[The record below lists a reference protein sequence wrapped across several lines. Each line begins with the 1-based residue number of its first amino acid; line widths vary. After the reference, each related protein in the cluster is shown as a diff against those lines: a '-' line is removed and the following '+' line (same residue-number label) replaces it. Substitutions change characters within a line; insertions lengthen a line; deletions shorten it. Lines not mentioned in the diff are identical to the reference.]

1 VICTF
6 NRTKVAIKMS
16 RASGKTKDLPD
27 EDVPDSDVDSEVE
40 GVASNGPAKR
50 PQTFIGIHLL
60 ECTCSLLCPTRTQ
73 TNGTVLMVRFG
84 GVS

>member
-40 GVASNGPAKR
+40 GVASNGAREETPDLYR
-50 PQTFIGIHLL
+50 NS
-60 ECTCSLLCPTRTQ
+60 SL
-73 TNGTVLMVRFG
+73 GMYV
-84 GVS
+84 